1 MTANVSQAPADV
13 RCRSLTFV
21 AHGTTIPSSPD
32 SGFLWDV
39 RLLLLLRLPVA
50 AVVEEDVEPGA
61 EEEAYAEPG
70 AEEAAYAEPG
80 VEEPG
85 YAEPGAEEPA
95 YAGPGAVGSSSLQ
108 ALASTLLAG
117 PLSLPELIS
126 V

>member
-1 MTANVSQAPADV
+1 MRDLSTRKGGYTVSPTLTFAVV

-61 EEEAYAEPG
+61 EEEAYAQ
-70 AEEAAYAEPG
+70 PG

-85 YAEPGAEEPA
+85 YAEPGA
-95 YAGPGAVGSSSLQ
+95 V
-108 ALASTLLAG
+108 
-117 PLSLPELIS
+117 
-126 V
+126 VF